1 MCPERLT
8 SLRNNLSQINPGKTL
23 SPLCCFQGFFRE
35 VATIFRPPS
44 VATSYCDRHA
54 GLRTAG
60 TGLPERALMYDLA
73 AIAIAL
79 ACFVFVFILIEI
91 FDRV

>member
-1 MCPERLT
+1 M
-8 SLRNNLSQINPGKTL
+8 
-23 SPLCCFQGFFRE
+23 
-35 VATIFRPPS
+35 IFRLPS
-44 VATSYCDRHA
+44 VTSSYCDRHA
-54 GLRTAG
+54 GLRAAG
-60 TGLPERALMYDLA
+60 TAPRERTLMYDLA